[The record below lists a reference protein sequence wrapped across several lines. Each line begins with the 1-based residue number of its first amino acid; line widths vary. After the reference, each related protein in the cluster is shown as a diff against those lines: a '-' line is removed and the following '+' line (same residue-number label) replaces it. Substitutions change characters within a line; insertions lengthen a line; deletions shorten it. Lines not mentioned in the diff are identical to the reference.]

1 MLPAPVPDTK
11 RLRKILVVDDSPMML
26 DMTRMALRRSG
37 FEVVTAQ
44 DMAAL
49 AQAKKR
55 GPFDLVLMDVQMP
68 ELLGDA
74 VAKSLARGRDTQ
86 APIFLMSSMEE
97 SELQQ
102 RCKNAGA
109 AGYILKRDGMA
120 SLVRRVT
127 EALK

>member
-1 MLPAPVPDTK
+1 MTILEPDPK
-11 RLRKILVVDDSPMML
+11 RPRKILVVDDSPMML
-26 DMTRMALRRSG
+26 DMTRMALRRAG

-44 DMAAL
+44 NMAAL
-49 AQAKKR
+49 QEAKKR

-68 ELLGDA
+68 ELLGDQ

-97 SELQQ
+97 SELRQ
-102 RCKNAGA
+102 RCKDAGV

-120 SLVRRVT
+120 ALVRRAT